1 MPDKE
6 GVRSAE
12 DIEIQIPIEILLARL
27 IVSIKAPVPQF
38 AYEPSRQIASKAAG
52 IDEIAFRLGDI
63 KRRASERYDCSR
75 FCAHD
80 RRAILCGKRGAPD
93 PTVDSLFTVRLTN
106 CSPWR
111 TVSMADSKSFEASNL

>member
-38 AYEPSRQIASKAAG
+38 AYEPSRQIVSKAAG
-52 IDEIAFRLGDI
+52 IDEIAFRLGDV
-63 KRRASERYDCSR
+63 KRRALERYDCSR
-75 FCAHD
+75 F
-80 RRAILCGKRGAPD
+80 
-93 PTVDSLFTVRLTN
+93 
-106 CSPWR
+106 
-111 TVSMADSKSFEASNL
+111 